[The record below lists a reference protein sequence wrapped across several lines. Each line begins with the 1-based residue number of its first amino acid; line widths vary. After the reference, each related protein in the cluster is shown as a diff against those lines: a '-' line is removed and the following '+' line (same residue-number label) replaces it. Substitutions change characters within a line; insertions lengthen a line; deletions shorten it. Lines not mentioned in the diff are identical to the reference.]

1 MNTSIPV
8 SVIALLSLV
17 ASGLPAQEINNSKAR
32 STGAAD
38 SLGGQDGNRSSQRP
52 PQPKAIRQLRTGTP
66 NRWFDRTKL
75 FMGEFLDKERVTGKF
90 AFKHPGGGPVSFKN
104 LAGSCQCAQAVIT
117 VGDRVYELTKK
128 PVSNSL
134 HRIDKGDDGKLVRK
148 RITHLNVEPGEE
160 GTIEVQMEM
169 GGMQG
174 YKDATLSITTT
185 DPAMK
190 QVTLA
195 WQAKGVK
202 LFNITPNDVFLNN
215 MKWGD
220 TRKFAF
226 IVESEVKPDF
236 KLLDAEDLPPYVKI
250 SKKLIDRP
258 NGKKAWKVDGT
269 FGPNA
274 DPKSGGA
281 ALKFKTDWKG
291 REVQL
296 NIIATI
302 TGPVSIEP
310 GTFISFGKIRKGEG
324 AERKVTITPNGDF
337 KIEATKIEFQDVTL
351 DGKYISAS
359 AVQEDGKLVV
369 TVKIAKEAE
378 GAFLVRGKMI
388 LHLNHPAIGTKKFN
402 FNGILR

>member
-1 MNTSIPV
+1 MNTSV
-8 SVIALLSLV
+8 TLSVMTFLLAV
-17 ASGLPAQEINNSKAR
+17 ASGLPAQEITKPNKGS
-32 STGAAD
+32 GEVAD
-38 SLGGQDGNRSSQRP
+38 KTAGEPGRPGDQRP
-52 PQPKAIRQLRTGTP
+52 PQPRPIRQVITGTP
-66 NRWFDRTKL
+66 NKWFDRTKL
-75 FMGEFLDKERVTGKF
+75 FMGEFLDKERVSGKF
-90 AFKHPGGGPVSFKN
+90 SFKHPGGGPVSFKN
-104 LAGSCQCAQAVIT
+104 LQGSCQCAQAVIT
-117 VGDRVYELTKK
+117 VGTRVYELTKK
-128 PVSNSL
+128 PVANSL
-134 HRIDKGDDGKLVRK
+134 HRVDKDADGKVVRK
-148 RITHLNVEPGEE
+148 RITHLNIEPGES
-160 GTIEVQMEM
+160 GTIEVHMEM
-169 GGMQG
+169 GGLQG
-174 YKDATLSITTT
+174 YKDASLAITTT

-202 LFNITPNDVFLNN
+202 LFSITPNDVFLNN

-220 TRKFAF
+220 TRKFTF
-226 IVESEVKPDF
+226 IVESEINPDF
-236 KLLDAEDLPPYVKI
+236 KLLDPEDLPPYVKLT
-250 SKKLIDRP
+250 KKIIDRP
-258 NGKKAWKVDGT
+258 NGKKAWKVEGT

-296 NIIATI
+296 NVIATI
-302 TGPVSIEP
+302 TGPVSIDP

-324 AERKVTITPNGDF
+324 SERKITITPNGDF
-337 KIEATKIEFQDVTL
+337 KIEATKIEFQDTTL
-351 DGKYISAS
+351 DAKYISAT
-359 AVQEDGKLVV
+359 AVQDGKNLVV